1 MKDMVTTAIDA
12 AKEAGKF
19 LLDNFGNIGSIEHK
33 GDRNLATNLD
43 KEAEK
48 IIVDKIRKK
57 FPGHGILAE
66 EGGSKHADREYLWI
80 IDPLDGTHN
89 YIRNIPV
96 FGVSIGIVHK
106 HRFVAGAIYMPVE
119 DELYAGEKNNG
130 SYKNGKKIRVSSK
143 AKLEDCSISFD
154 SSIRYS
160 SEVMLKALGELA
172 HESFNIRMFGS
183 SVRILSYV
191 AEGKLDA
198 SVEFHDM
205 PWDFAGSVAI
215 IEEAGGKLS
224 NLKGERLSYRS
235 VGYIA
240 SNKLIHDKIL
250 RIIRRIP
257 A

>member
-1 MKDMVTTAIDA
+1 
-12 AKEAGKF
+12 
-19 LLDNFGNIGSIEHK
+19 
-33 GDRNLATNLD
+33 
-43 KEAEK
+43 
-48 IIVDKIRKK
+48 
-57 FPGHGILAE
+57 
-66 EGGSKHADREYLWI
+66 
-80 IDPLDGTHN
+80 
-89 YIRNIPV
+89 
-96 FGVSIGIVHK
+96 
-106 HRFVAGAIYMPVE
+106 
-119 DELYAGEKNNG
+119 
-130 SYKNGKKIRVSSK
+130 
-143 AKLEDCSISFD
+143 
-154 SSIRYS
+154 
-160 SEVMLKALGELA
+160 MLKALGELA